1 MCREAVPVPASL
13 GDVSASPE
21 LCRAEWGVVQEW
33 SMVIQEEEERRA
45 LTGPCQVL
53 IHHNVFINYFW
64 KVNFPAK
71 LSTQYFN

>member
-21 LCRAEWGVVQEW
+21 LCRAEWGVVPEW

-45 LTGPCQVL
+45 LAGPCQVFVS
-53 IHHNVFINYFW
+53 HDAFIN
-64 KVNFPAK
+64 
-71 LSTQYFN
+71 